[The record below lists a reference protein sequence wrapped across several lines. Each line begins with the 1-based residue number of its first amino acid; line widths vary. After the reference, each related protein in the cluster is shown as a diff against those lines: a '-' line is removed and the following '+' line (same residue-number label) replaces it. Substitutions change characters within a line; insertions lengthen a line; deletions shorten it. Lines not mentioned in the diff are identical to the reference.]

1 MAQAQQ
7 LVETTWPKRR
17 YTVWID
23 DSGRTRHISV
33 RFKRRGGVD
42 VVEGVGETWRE
53 AITSVRRQRRGSGLG
68 HLSQDAEQPPQSQP
82 RRRTWLWVL
91 LATAAGVGVFFVVRR
106 IVRASKRP
114 PGLVEQQ
121 SVPADAA
128 APAAARPEK
137 VAVLGDS
144 LTKGYLQYLRGLLPS
159 VEVVGDGWVGKQIAV
174 IAANGAS
181 YLDPSVTRVVLG
193 GGVNDMASGHSAE
206 RAYADLLA
214 LVALVR
220 SRAPQAYI
228 YLITIP
234 PCSSNAACK
243 RVASELEKFDG
254 LLRST
259 PGAYVIDMSGVGETG
274 KDGLHRTG
282 AGYSRMAQVVAQALQ

>member
-1 MAQAQQ
+1 M
-7 LVETTWPKRR
+7 RR
-17 YTVWID
+17 
-23 DSGRTRHISV
+23 
-33 RFKRRGGVD
+33 
-42 VVEGVGETWRE
+42 
-53 AITSVRRQRRGSGLG
+53 RRQLAA
-68 HLSQDAEQPPQSQP
+68 AEEPVQPVAPK

-91 LATAAGVGVFFVVRR
+91 LATAAGVGVFLVVRK
-106 IVRASKRP
+106 IVRASSRP
-114 PGLVEQQ
+114 PGVTQTAQ
-121 SVPADAA
+121 DDAS

-144 LTKGYLQYLRGLLPS
+144 LTKGYFQYLRGLLPG
-159 VEVVGDGWVGKQIAV
+159 VEVVGDGWVGKQIAA

-214 LVALVR
+214 LIELVR

-234 PCSSNAACK
+234 PCPSNAACK
-243 RVASELEKFDG
+243 RVSAELEKFDG

-259 PGAYVIDMSGVGETG
+259 PGAYVIDMSGVGSTG

-282 AGYSRMAQVVAQALQ
+282 SGYSRMAQVVAQALQ